1 MLNKA
6 PPAPAAPPVAAAV
19 VAVGSKSSAYSADGK
34 WEQE

>member
-1 MLNKA
+1 
-6 PPAPAAPPVAAAV
+6 VAAAV